1 MLTKEASHD
10 TFFFLYVTPS
20 FVGPEPESKNRR
32 NNNKIREVIF
42 QLPNLKYYFFFISLI
57 ILLVLLS
64 EYILFSEVAAQ
75 IKAGI
80 QPIIVIC
87 KIRQMIPD
95 IILPCNSKESH
106 GKKKAKT
113 YLMFLFLFL
122 NF

>member
-1 MLTKEASHD
+1 M
-10 TFFFLYVTPS
+10 V
-20 FVGPEPESKNRR
+20 
-32 NNNKIREVIF
+32 NKTETLAGF
-42 QLPNLKYYFFFISLI
+42 QTLRGLNKYYFFFISLI

-64 EYILFSEVAAQ
+64 AYILFSEVAAQ

-106 GKKKAKT
+106 GKKKANT
-113 YLMFLFLFL
+113 YLIVICS
-122 NF
+122 